1 MPEPLRGNRPRRP
14 HRVNAGCL
22 RVVGHLPVRVG
33 TVVHRGVEFESG
45 ACRGQGPRIRARRHR
60 LGGTVTLSGSKG
72 AGTVDVSPSTHV
84 TQILPSQLTNL
95 AVGDCVVVHP
105 TKDGGA
111 PPAVTAASVQF
122 AVAKDGRCGH
132 GGGQGGKAVIGTVAS
147 ITGNTVAV
155 TDAAQPTVTVTVTP
169 DTRYTSRN
177 TATPA
182 AIAVGQCLTARGT
195 AGATGDVQAAAVSV
209 RPSDDGQCQ
218 GKRGG

>member
-1 MPEPLRGNRPRRP
+1 MLAACGSSDTSPSASAPSSTAASSSSPAP
-14 HRVNAGCL
+14 AAGKARASGL
-22 RVVGHLPVRVG
+22 VA
-33 TVVHRGVEFESG
+33 TVS
-45 ACRGQGPRIRARRHR
+45 
-60 LGGTVTLSGSKG
+60 GGTVTLSGSKG

>member
-1 MPEPLRGNRPRRP
+1 MLAACGSSDTSPTASAPSSTAASSSSSAP
-14 HRVNAGCL
+14 AADK
-22 RVVGHLPVRVG
+22 VRASGLVA
-33 TVVHRGVEFESG
+33 TVS
-45 ACRGQGPRIRARRHR
+45 
-60 LGGTVTLSGSKG
+60 GGTVTLSGSKG

-84 TQILPSQLTNL
+84 TQIVPSQLTNL

-111 PPAVTAASVQF
+111 PPTVTAASVQF

-132 GGGQGGKAVIGTVAS
+132 GKAVIGTVAS

-155 TDAAQPTVTVTVTP
+155 TEAAQPTVTVTVTP
-169 DTRYTSRN
+169 DTRYTSRT

-195 AGATGDVQAAAVSV
+195 AGAAGDVQAAAVSI
-209 RPSDDGQCQ
+209 RPSDDGRCQ
-218 GKRGG
+218 GKQGG